1 MSVNACYRQSRIRS
15 TLILRADMSIP
26 RRGAKSTLRLFFS
39 ILVLLL
45 LCGFVACSAYLRLG
59 TTLIS
64 EFPSPDGNWDAVL
77 MVRNGGA
84 MTGYATVVSVN
95 RDYWL
100 ARQFA
105 LVWPTAVFVVDDN
118 AGKISWGDRGQINVK
133 VRWVTGTQ
141 LVVSYPKQAG
151 VLRQEPRAHSVNVQY
166 LVSE

>member
-1 MSVNACYRQSRIRS
+1 MSAIRR
-15 TLILRADMSIP
+15 TLCLGCSVV
-26 RRGAKSTLRLFFS
+26 
-39 ILVLLL
+39 VLLVMCVIVG
-45 LCGFVACSAYLRLG
+45 CGAYLRLG
-59 TTLIS
+59 TTFIQ

>member
-1 MSVNACYRQSRIRS
+1 MSAIRR
-15 TLILRADMSIP
+15 TV
-26 RRGAKSTLRLFFS
+26 RLWCS
-39 ILVLLL
+39 VVVLLVMCVIVG
-45 LCGFVACSAYLRLG
+45 CGTYLRLG
-59 TTLIS
+59 TTFIQ

-95 RDYWL
+95 GDYWL

-105 LVWPTAVFVVDDN
+105 LVWPTAVFAVDDN
-118 AGKISWGDRGQINVK
+118 GGKISWGDRGQINVK

-141 LVVSYPKQAG
+141 LVVTYPKQAR
-151 VLRQEPRAHSVNVQY
+151 VLRQEPRVHSVKVQY